1 VGEGVDMSTVD
12 GIDAVD
18 AVDVHTDL
26 MCPWAYQAS
35 LWLRWDLVTG
45 WLEFPALYEVRR
57 PKTSGDWARIGDS
70 FAPYL
75 SARDWPTIQ
84 NEVL

>member
-1 VGEGVDMSTVD
+1 MST
-12 GIDAVD
+12 
-18 AVDVHTDL
+18 
-26 MCPWAYQAS
+26 
-35 LWLRWDLVTG
+35 
-45 WLEFPALYEVRR
+45 
-57 PKTSGDWARIGDS
+57 GDWARIGAR